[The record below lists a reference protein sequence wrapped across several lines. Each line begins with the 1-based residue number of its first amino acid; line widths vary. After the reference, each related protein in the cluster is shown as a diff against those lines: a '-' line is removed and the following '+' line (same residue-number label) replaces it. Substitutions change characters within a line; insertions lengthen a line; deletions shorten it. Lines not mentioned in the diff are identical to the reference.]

1 MGSATGSP
9 ATPRFEANLH
19 SLSRMEAAAP
29 LDRLERPLGV
39 LRLSLTAR
47 CNLACPYCLPD
58 GQEPAGLLSLD
69 QRLAVIAAAV
79 DLGAH
84 TLRLTGGEP
93 LLNPELEA
101 LISSV
106 QPLRHRGLRDI
117 ALTSNGS
124 LLSFERAQRLK
135 QAGLDR
141 LTLSLDGANGTS
153 VAQMAGLGS
162 RPGDPVPGD
171 SAQLEARGAALLSK
185 VLAALDHARKA
196 GFDPAQGRL
205 KLNAVIQRGQND
217 DQLLPLAELARNRG
231 MELRLIEFMDVGN
244 RNGWHN
250 DAVIS
255 AAEMVERIGRRWPM
269 DPLGRDPNGTAG
281 RWRFRD
287 GAGTIAVVASVSAPF
302 CGDCNR
308 LRVTADG
315 IAYTCLFAAPG
326 TGLDLRPWL
335 QQSSSQHDLTNQLTS
350 LWRTRGDRYSEER
363 QSIRAMANP
372 ELAPHRRAEMAYLG
386 G

>member
-1 MGSATGSP
+1 
-9 ATPRFEANLH
+9 
-19 SLSRMEAAAP
+19 MEAIAP

-58 GQEPAGLLSLD
+58 GQEPDGLLSLD
-69 QRLAVIAAAV
+69 QRLAVIEAAV

-93 LLNPELEA
+93 LLNTALEA

-106 QPLRHRGLRDI
+106 QTLRPRGLREI

-124 LLSFERAQRLK
+124 LMSFERAKRLK

-141 LTLSLDGANGTS
+141 VTLSLDGANGAS

-162 RPGDPVPGD
+162 RTGDPSGD
-171 SAQLEARGAALLSK
+171 SAQLEARGATLLTK
-185 VLAALDHARKA
+185 VLGAFDHAHKA
-196 GFDPAQGRL
+196 GFDPAQGEI
-205 KLNAVIQRGQND
+205 KLNAVILRGQND
-217 DQLLPLAELARNRG
+217 DQLLPLVELARNLG
-231 MELRLIEFMDVGN
+231 VELRLIEFMDVGN
-244 RNGWHN
+244 RNDWN
-250 DAVIS
+250 YEAVIS

-269 DPLGRDPNGTAG
+269 EPLGRDPNGTAS
-281 RWRFRD
+281 RWRFSD
-287 GAGTIAVVASVSAPF
+287 GAGTLAVVASVSSPF

-315 IAYTCLFAAPG
+315 IAYTCLFATPSS
-326 TGLDLRPWL
+326 GLDLRPWL
-335 QQSSSQHDLTNQLTS
+335 QQGSSRHDLIERLRS
-350 LWRTRGDRYSEER
+350 LWLNREDRYSEER
-363 QSIRAMANP
+363 KSIRTVASP
-372 ELAPHRRAEMAYLG
+372 ELIQHRRAEMAYLG